1 MKEIDLGKTFGSPM
15 ETQKCQCDESVHYP
29 CLHIEGTESLELPKS
44 GTATIKF
51 RVVSETEE
59 SRGGKEHYR
68 CEIEVH
74 SLSNVKA
81 VSNGDNPKSYSKDTE
96 DALDKLRGEREED

>member
-1 MKEIDLGKTFGSPM
+1 MKEIDLGKTFGSPAQM
-15 ETQKCQCDESVHYP
+15 ISCPHDESVHYP
-29 CLHIEGTESLELPKS
+29 CLHIEGTESLDLPKN

-51 RVVSETEE
+51 KVVSETEE

-81 VSNGDNPKSYSKDTE
+81 VSNGDNPKSYARDTE
-96 DALDKLRGEREED
+96 DALDKLRAEREED